1 MPPKQDPNQF
11 APKSMEQANDYS
23 ERMKKA
29 VEMFNTKFKD
39 LLAEVET
46 ETQVAFNLGLERENP
61 YAIIPTFIPR
71 STKVYEEVTKP
82 SDGNASDGGTPEGE
96 PSAA

>member
-29 VEMFNTKFKD
+29 VELFNTGFKA
-39 LLAEVET
+39 LLESVEQ

-71 STKVYEEVTKP
+71 STKVYEDPTP
-82 SDGNASDGGTPEGE
+82 SHGNTDNGGTTEGE
-96 PSAA
+96 PSPA